1 MSRVKASAL
10 AAAGATLLA
19 STMLGAAPASA
30 AVNGGNQDC
39 RAGFTTLK
47 IDRAPVEGEVIT
59 DGTLTVT
66 ITDVDLK
73 VDGSGEAFGFAITT
87 SGASAVYVIVKGGP
101 RSVAFGVGRTT
112 DLDTVLSPGGRHY
125 GISNVK
131 FCYKPL
137 A

>member
-1 MSRVKASAL
+1 MSRFKTTTL
-10 AAAGATLLA
+10 AAAGLTLVA
-19 STMLGAAPASA
+19 STLAAAGPAA
-30 AVNGGNQDC
+30 AADMGGNQDC

-73 VDGSGEAFGFAITT
+73 VDGSGEAFGFAIST

-112 DLDTVLSPGGRHY
+112 DLDTVLAPGGRHY

-131 FCYKPL
+131 FCYKV
-137 A
+137 

>member
-1 MSRVKASAL
+1 MSGFKAGAL
-10 AAAGATLLA
+10 AAAGVTFLA
-19 STMLGAAPASA
+19 ASVAGAAPASA
-30 AVNGGNQDC
+30 VAGGGNQDC

-73 VDGSGEAFGFAITT
+73 TDGSGEAYGFAISS
-87 SGASAVYVIVKGGP
+87 SGASVVYVIVKGGP
-101 RSVAFGVGRTT
+101 RSVAYGATRTT

-131 FCYKPL
+131 FCYK

>member
-1 MSRVKASAL
+1 MSRVKTSAL

-19 STMLGAAPASA
+19 STVVGAAPASA

-39 RAGFTTLK
+39 GAGFTTLK

-59 DGTLTVT
+59 DGKLTVT

-73 VDGSGEAFGFAITT
+73 IDGSGEAFGFAISTT
-87 SGASAVYVIVKGGP
+87 GASVVYVIVKGGP
-101 RSVAFGVGRTT
+101 RSVTYEKRKI
-112 DLDTVLSPGGRHY
+112 DLDTMLNPGGTHY

-131 FCYKPL
+131 FCYKV
-137 A
+137 